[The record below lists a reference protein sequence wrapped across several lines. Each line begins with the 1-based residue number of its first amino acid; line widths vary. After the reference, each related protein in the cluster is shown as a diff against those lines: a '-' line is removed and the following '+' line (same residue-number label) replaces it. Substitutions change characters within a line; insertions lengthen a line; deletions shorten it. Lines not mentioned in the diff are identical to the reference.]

1 MPALTAWM
9 ERWLDAVERA
19 LAGSLPEGELA
30 PTRLHEGMRHAV
42 LGGGK
47 RVRALLCVA
56 TAEALAGKAAAALK
70 AACAVEL
77 MHAYSLV
84 HDDMPS
90 MDNDV
95 LRRGK
100 PTVHVAFGEAT
111 ALLVGDGLQALA
123 FELLSSITDEGVAS
137 TQALVAVHTLAR
149 AAGPSGMVGGQA
161 IDLAIA
167 GLARPGDLP
176 CSFDTLQ
183 AMHRMKT
190 GALLQAAVDLGLC
203 CVPDASVREAS
214 APYLRQFAAA
224 IGLAFQIVDD
234 VLDVEADSATLGK
247 TTGKDQAMA
256 KPTYVS
262 LLGLSEAR
270 GWALALH
277 REALQS
283 LEALASLQPP
293 SLSEDPPPP
302 ALLSPCRHPS
312 SLPMLPATALV
323 PALQPLAQL
332 ADLIVHRK
340 S

>member
-1 MPALTAWM
+1 MPPLTAWM
-9 ERWLDAVERA
+9 KRQLDAVEQT
-19 LAGSLPEGELA
+19 LVGSLPEGELP
-30 PTRLHEGMRHAV
+30 PTRLHAGMRHAV

-47 RVRALLCVA
+47 RVRALLCLA
-56 TAEALAGKAAAALK
+56 TTEALAGNAAAALK
-70 AACAVEL
+70 AGCAVEL

-123 FELLSSITDEGVAS
+123 FELLSSITHEGVAS

-149 AAGPSGMVGGQA
+149 AVGPVGMVGGQA

-167 GLARPGDLP
+167 GSARPEDLP
-176 CSFDTLQ
+176 CSFETLQ

-190 GALLQAAVDLGLC
+190 GALLQAAVEMGLC
-203 CVPDASVREAS
+203 CVPDAIVREAS
-214 APYLRQFAAA
+214 TPYLRQFAAA

-234 VLDVEADSATLGK
+234 VLDVVADSATLGK

-270 GWALALH
+270 GRALALH

-283 LEALASLQPP
+283 LEVLASLQPLYSRGQPP
-293 SLSEDPPPP
+293 SPALRSSSRQPSPAALPATPLPP
-302 ALLSPCRHPS
+302 ALR
-312 SLPMLPATALV
+312 
-323 PALQPLAQL
+323 PLAQL
-332 ADLIVHRK
+332 ADLIVHRE

>member
-1 MPALTAWM
+1 MPAQNVWM
-9 ERWLDAVERA
+9 EKRLDAIEQA
-19 LAGSLPEGELA
+19 LAASLPEGELA

-47 RVRALLCVA
+47 RVRALLCLA
-56 TAEALAGKAAAALK
+56 AAEALAGNAAAALK
-70 AACAVEL
+70 AACALEL

-123 FELLSSITDEGVAS
+123 FELLSSITHEGVAS
-137 TQALVAVHTLAR
+137 NQALTAVSTLAR
-149 AAGPSGMVGGQA
+149 AVGPAGMVGGQA

-167 GLARPGDLP
+167 GSAQPADTP
-176 CSFDTLQ
+176 CSLETLQ

-190 GALLQAAVDLGLC
+190 GALLQAAVELGLC
-203 CVPDASVREAS
+203 CGPDTGARDAS
-214 APYLRQFAAA
+214 APQLRRFAAA

-247 TTGKDQAMA
+247 TAGKDRAMA

-262 LLGLSEAR
+262 LLGLNEAR
-270 GWALALH
+270 RRALALH

-283 LEALASLQPP
+283 LEELGSLQPP
-293 SLSEDPPPP
+293 SLPQALPPLSR
-302 ALLSPCRHPS
+302 ALLSSPPTS
-312 SLPMLPATALV
+312 SASPLP